1 MNIVKYSDIYLLVQG
16 KLHCHGN
23 RFSFIN
29 HLGRIWCKDMD
40 GYAIMQKKE
49 DACSNTKHDMTAD
62 QFVSLPHLNIL

>member
-29 HLGRIWCKDMD
+29 HLGRMWCKDMD
-40 GYAIMQKKE
+40 GYA
-49 DACSNTKHDMTAD
+49 CSTRKHDMTAD